1 MTFSSLHHYL
11 IIATLLLSSTYF
23 GNKISKNKAE
33 DPSKEN
39 TTEEFCASHH
49 LLEAALQ
56 KDKSL
61 QKELDLLEK
70 NWTQLYEQKESNRNR
85 NSLMVTLPVVVH
97 VIHNNGPE
105 NIADAEILESF
116 DFLNNAFANEN
127 PYDTNTGVNTT
138 IQFCLAQE
146 NPIGNPTTG
155 INHVVSTL
163 TDVTIETED
172 LLMKDVSRWDP
183 TRYINIWVVKEICS
197 TAAGCGVAGYAYFPS
212 SHGDPEDGLV
222 VESKW
227 LGGTPGD
234 ASVLAHEMGHYL
246 GLYHTFQ
253 GGCGNNDCLV
263 DGDRVCDTPP
273 DQSTV
278 GPPCNIDVNSCSTD
292 VNLSDLNNPFTTDQN
307 DMFWNYM
314 DYGEWDCYSA
324 FTQGQADRMDFFI
337 NNVRFSLTGQS
348 LCDNPCTNPMTLLV
362 EQGDTIVN
370 AGTTLT
376 FLNNTI
382 GATSFE
388 WEVNGIPV
396 STSTNFSYTFSPEG
410 TYNITLNAFN
420 GDTLCDASLTITVI
434 AFDCVGNAHVS
445 DSNGTDLADCG
456 TLGNPCKTI
465 QYALDNVLCSGD
477 TVFIHSDTYQL
488 PAGTNSFT
496 PIALIPENYAV
507 TFLGVEDNGPVI
519 IDGGGER
526 RAFFYSY
533 FGGGCPY
540 DLANDGINVSNHFN
554 FINLTIQNTH
564 DTAVPCGTTNQTRG
578 AALYLYNNAGSNL
591 NIQIQNC
598 IFKNN
603 MIEDPID
610 LNNNGR
616 SASGG
621 AIYIHGLVSNQNTA
635 TTSAKVLIQ
644 DCDFSQNS
652 AVQLDNGGH
661 GGAVCLV
668 NCDTALI
675 SNSFFCNNTTYSE
688 NSDNGDLNFD
698 RNAGGAV
705 MVFDNFSQSPGHYYQ
720 IDAST
725 FIGNSATTANGASF
739 AQQSEGGAVFMT
751 SGDALVNNTSATLV
765 IGNSHFYD
773 NNIETGIEHIDNNS
787 GTLDLTNIGNNVFSD
802 SLDFSLGN
810 DTTLCVGTPLFASYF
825 PGATYEWSTGETTS
839 SISVVSAGTYS
850 VTVSLGQCSTMDAI
864 FISTENCDADCE
876 DTWFQTM
883 GTASADEGSFGIIE
897 SGDGNFYVKGTQN
910 DKVLLIKME
919 PDGNILW
926 SKTMKFTNESVE
938 RLYDLT
944 VDSEGFLVG
953 CGTAGNTVIN
963 FKTFIFKYDANNDN
977 LIWSKLLESGLITTS
992 IIETSP
998 TDDYLLSGQIISSPD
1013 SGFVH
1018 DTYMLSVNRNTGI
1031 LSGTVNTSYD
1041 ISTGARA
1048 IIFDVIVHQNAI
1060 YTCGSLNSDG
1070 IPDSRRGTISK
1081 IDFNGNMQWTRF
1093 NLQPLSASARLLAA
1107 AIIADQ
1113 DSLVVGYQ
1121 GNENGIGL
1129 PGNRIF
1135 LSKSDLDGNMGWSKA
1150 YDFTGF
1156 TGVDINEI
1164 AAVDDGYLLLISNV
1178 SLPIEIALL
1187 KLNKNGTVQWAK
1199 RFVNI
1204 DGSIHQEHSFA
1215 DDQLLVANDRIY
1227 ITGSIQDN
1235 GGGNDNILVVKTDL
1249 NGNINNSCP
1258 SVFDID
1264 VGETTFSTFSQVVP
1278 ITEYSTSPFIITNTQ
1293 INADSTFVIPE
1304 KSCIGIGPCTE
1315 ICDNGIDD
1323 DGDGLIDCF
1332 DPDCCADETCL
1343 TYYYNECDL
1352 DCFFSVSST
1361 ANIELEIE
1369 WESSD
1374 LSTEEWC
1381 SYNTP
1386 ITGDLDGDGIPEVIG
1401 KPCPSVDVPASL
1413 PYPNLLIVDGAS
1425 GLIENMII
1433 TPAFYYV
1440 MDAPAI
1446 ADVDGNGYAE
1456 IFVHASDDGSNNN
1469 YTGGGPFITGDV
1481 QRRILCYE
1489 YDGTDYVERWMSDEQ
1504 IGYNDD
1510 QQAIAVS
1517 VADFN
1522 GDGIPELHC
1531 GNQILNS
1538 LTGELIVEG
1547 GADNHNGSK
1556 NQGDDPSLSQ
1566 AYAVAV
1572 DALPDDF
1579 CTNCT
1584 GLELVAGG
1592 MVYSVNIDPAN
1603 PANNTMTVE
1612 VALPN
1617 APDGWTSIADLD
1629 SDGDIDAVVSTSND
1643 TTGVLYAWDIQTA
1656 TALYDQ
1662 YQTPPSQFGY
1672 ISQANIADFDG
1683 DGFVEIGICSQF
1695 NYQVL
1700 KPEAGTF
1707 NLLWS
1712 IDTDD
1717 SSGSTGSSVF
1727 DFNNDG
1733 SDEVIYR
1740 TETELL
1746 VLNGATGTVASTLP
1760 CESGTRMEYPV
1771 VVDVDAD
1778 GETELLCSCDGKLVA
1793 YGSAST
1799 PWIDTRSVWNQR
1811 NYFNVNI
1818 EDDLTVPT
1826 VPQQHHIVGDSVVM
1840 NNFLT
1845 MYGSLQSTLPDAT
1858 AKIDT
1863 VICDGEEFEL
1873 TLTIC
1878 NNGDNT
1884 LTGETAITF
1893 YNSDPT
1899 NTSPDTLFTTT
1910 IGTNLLTDSCKSIV
1924 INITPLF
1931 EIPIYVV
1938 VNDDYS
1944 LAGPYDLEMD
1954 FPVTAI
1960 AECSYTNNI
1969 DSFLIADPEPPIL
1982 DLGMDTLICHNGVLN
1997 LNAGSGFESYEW
2009 YDGSTDSTLTVFEP
2023 GEYWVEVT
2031 SICGVQRDTVEV
2043 EILMIT
2049 DIMLPPSFVLCDED
2063 CATLEVTDWFDSYQW
2078 IPSDYLDCDTC
2089 STVVACPPV
2098 TTTYIVIGSSNLGCF
2113 SIDTVTIT
2121 PIDPIYTVLDTAVCL
2136 GDVFEY
2142 NGVEIPIGGS
2152 EIFETPGQAGCSDTL
2167 EINVSWNGG
2176 DDAPTLVIDAFA
2188 CENEVFIFDGVEI
2201 PPNTQETFN
2210 YQTYLGCDSVIIV
2223 AVAPLPIYEIT
2234 LFETICQGDSALIFG
2249 TYQSQPGG
2257 YNMLFT
2263 SEDNC
2268 DSMVIILLNLHP
2280 FMNIAFD
2287 NPPICSGA
2295 SDGII
2300 TATAS
2305 GGSGG
2310 GYTYLWSTGETTS
2323 SIMNLSIGDYSLT
2336 VTDGNG
2342 CTIAG
2347 IASLLSLDVEL
2358 DLSDQDADCF
2368 NAPTGSTGSIA
2379 VTNAEPGWMFSLND
2393 GAFQSDSVFTGL
2405 AADEYTITVI
2415 DGNGC
2420 EVTEDFT
2427 INSPSEFSLNFE
2439 PDSINVFV
2447 DEEYTFM
2454 PDTLNPS
2461 NQTLTYSWTPSTGLS
2476 DPNILNPTVSS
2487 ITDPATYILT
2497 VGILGNPGC
2506 FLTDSI
2512 TVIPQIQCDGT
2523 YALPNAFT
2531 PDGDGVNDVFTLL
2544 HLDNGLRI
2552 NSFHIYNRWG
2562 NKVFEAD
2569 GDNAGWN
2576 GMYKGKPAPM
2586 DVYIYS
2592 MEILCPDGEEDR
2604 VLRGDV
2610 TLIR

>member
-11 IIATLLLSSTYF
+11 IIATLVLSATYL
-23 GNKISKNKAE
+23 GSNLPK
-33 DPSKEN
+33 KETKDSSSQV

-49 LLEAALQ
+49 LLDAALE

-70 NWTQLYEQKESNRNR
+70 DWIQFYEQKQTNRNR
-85 NSLMVTLPVVVH
+85 NSLMVTLPVVFH

-105 NIADAEILESF
+105 NITDAEVTASF

-127 PYDTNTGVNTT
+127 PYDPTTGINTT

-146 NPIGNPTTG
+146 DPIGNPTTG

-172 LLMKDVSRWDP
+172 IMMKDVSRWDP

-197 TAAGCGVAGYAYFPS
+197 NAAGCGVAGYAYFPT
-212 SHGDPEDGLV
+212 SHGNPEDGLV

-227 LGGTPGD
+227 LGGTSGD

-253 GGCGNNDCLV
+253 NGCGNNDCLV

-278 GPPCNIDVNSCSTD
+278 GPPCDIDVNSCSTD
-292 VNLSDLNNPFTTDQN
+292 VNLTDLNNPFTTDQN

-348 LCDNPCTNPMTLLV
+348 LCDNPCVNPMTLLV
-362 EQGDTIVN
+362 GQGDTIVN

-376 FLNNTI
+376 FPNNTI

-388 WEVNGIPV
+388 WEVNGTPV
-396 STSTNFSYTFSPEG
+396 STSTDLNYTFSPEG
-410 TYNITLNAFN
+410 TYNVTLNAFN
-420 GDTLCDASLTITVI
+420 GDTLCDASLEITII
-434 AFDCVGNAHVS
+434 AFDCIGNAHVS
-445 DSNGTDLADCG
+445 DSNGTDVADCG
-456 TLGNPCKTI
+456 MPGNPCQTI
-465 QYALDNVLCSGD
+465 QYALDNILCSGD

-496 PIALIPENYAV
+496 PVALIPENYSV

-519 IDGGGER
+519 IDGAGER
-526 RAFFYSY
+526 RGFSY
-533 FGGGCPY
+533 NYFNVNCPY
-540 DLANDGINVSNHFN
+540 DLPNDGVNVSNQLN
-554 FINLTIQNTH
+554 FQNLTIQNTY
-564 DTAVPCGTTNQTRG
+564 DSAVLCGANNQTRG
-578 AALYLYNNAGSNL
+578 GGLYLFNNAGSNL
-591 NIQIQNC
+591 NVLVQNC
-598 IFKNN
+598 TFNN
-603 MIEDPID
+603 NNIEDLST

-616 SASGG
+616 SARGG
-621 AIYIHGLVSNQNTA
+621 AIYIHGKVDNQSAA
-635 TTSAKVLIQ
+635 TTSAIVLIQ
-644 DCDFSQNS
+644 DCEFNQNS
-652 AVQLDNGGH
+652 AVQVDNGGH
-661 GGAVCLV
+661 GGAVYLS

-675 SNSFFCNNTTYSE
+675 RNSYFCNNSVYSE
-688 NSDNGDLNFD
+688 NADSGDLNFD

-705 MVFDNFSQSPGHYYQ
+705 MVFDNYSQFPGHYYQ

-725 FIGNSATTANGASF
+725 FIGNSATTVNGATF

-751 SGDALVNNTSATLV
+751 SGDALINTTSATLA

-773 NNIETGIEHIDNNS
+773 NNIETGVEHIDNNS
-787 GTLDLTNIGNNVFSD
+787 GTLDLSSNGTNTFSD
-802 SLDFSLGN
+802 LLEFSLGS
-810 DTTLCVGTPLFASYF
+810 DTTVCIGNSLFASYL

-839 SISVVSAGTYS
+839 SISVTSPGTYA

-864 FISTENCDADCE
+864 FVSVENCDSDCE

-883 GTASADEGSFGIIE
+883 GTPSADEGGLGIIE
-897 SGDGNFYVKGTQN
+897 SEDGNFYVKGYRNDSILLSKITPSGLQIWSRSLKVSTQIRE
-910 DKVLLIKME
+910 KL
-919 PDGNILW
+919 
-926 SKTMKFTNESVE
+926 F
-938 RLYDLT
+938 DLAL
-944 VDSEGFLVG
+944 DSEGHLIG
-953 CGTAGNTVIN
+953 CGTSGTTPSNRVG
-963 FKTFIFKYDANNDN
+963 FIFKYDPISD
-977 LIWSKLLESGLITTS
+977 LLLWSRQFDSQLRINGLLEPSSTG
-992 IIETSP
+992 
-998 TDDYLLSGQIISSPD
+998 DYLVYGVKWFSPAPGIAEDPFILSIDRTTGNLSGD
-1013 SGFVH
+1013 VNNAF
-1018 DTYMLSVNRNTGI
+1018 TSV
-1031 LSGTVNTSYD
+1031 GTTDNFTSAV
-1041 ISTGARA
+1041 T
-1048 IIFDVIVHQNAI
+1048 FDNAI
-1060 YTCGSLNSDG
+1060 YAGG
-1070 IPDSRRGTISK
+1070 IFNINGTAPGARGAISK
-1081 IDFNGNMQWTRF
+1081 LDLQG
-1093 NLQPLSASARLLAA
+1093 NLQWAKIYLTAPNTNS
-1107 AIIADQ
+1107 IISGSSLIQDQ
-1113 DSLVVGYQ
+1113 DSLISLYHGDLESPNIS
-1121 GNENGIGL
+1121 NEL
-1129 PGNRIF
+1129 Y
-1135 LSKSDLDGNMGWSKA
+1135 LSKVDIDGNLGWAKTYQVPTMGNLISHQVLS
-1150 YDFTGF
+1150 TS
-1156 TGVDINEI
+1156 
-1164 AAVDDGYLLLISNV
+1164 DGYLLTARSN
-1178 SLPIEIALL
+1178 SLPFNIILI
-1187 KLNKNGTVQWAK
+1187 KVTKTGTLQWAK
-1199 RFVNI
+1199 VFTAAGNETSYEVNI
-1204 DGSIHQEHSFA
+1204 NQDY
-1215 DDQLLVANDRIY
+1215 LLVQNDRIY
-1227 ITGSIQDN
+1227 LSGKIKETSS
-1235 GGGNDNILVVKTDL
+1235 T
-1249 NGNINNSCP
+1249 NGNIMLVKMDLDGGISTTCPFLSDIPVNETPIPNPFSEAVNLTAYTSTVTLSTPASTISSLNLITAQSC
-1258 SVFDID
+1258 
-1264 VGETTFSTFSQVVP
+1264 
-1278 ITEYSTSPFIITNTQ
+1278 
-1293 INADSTFVIPE
+1293 
-1304 KSCIGIGPCTE
+1304 IGPCTE

-1332 DPDCCADETCL
+1332 DPDCCSDETCL

-1352 DCFFSVSST
+1352 DCFFSVSAT
-1361 ANIELEIE
+1361 TDIELEIE

-1374 LSTEEWC
+1374 LNVQEWC

-1386 ITGDLDGDGIPEVIG
+1386 ITGDLDGDGVPEVIG

-1413 PYPNLLIVDGAS
+1413 PYPNLLIIDGAS
-1425 GLIENMII
+1425 GLIENLIS

-1446 ADVDGNGYAE
+1446 ADVDGDGFAE
-1456 IFVHASDDGSNNN
+1456 IFVHASDASINNTYN
-1469 YTGGGPFITGDV
+1469 GGGSIINGDV
-1481 QRRILCYE
+1481 QRRVLCYE
-1489 YDGTDYVERWMSDEQ
+1489 YDGTDYVERWMSDVQ

-1510 QQAIAVS
+1510 QQSIAVS

-1538 LTGELIVEG
+1538 LTGELIIEG
-1547 GADNHNGSK
+1547 GATNHNGSK

-1572 DALPDDF
+1572 DALPDSL
-1579 CTNCT
+1579 CANCS

-1603 PANNTMTVE
+1603 PANNAMMVE
-1612 VALPN
+1612 VALAN
-1617 APDGWTSIADLD
+1617 AADGWTSIADLD
-1629 SDGDIDAVVSTSND
+1629 KDGDIDAVVSTSND
-1643 TTGVLYAWDIQTA
+1643 TSGVLYAWDIQTA

-1700 KPEAGTF
+1700 KPETGTF

-1746 VLNGATGTVASTLP
+1746 VLEGATGTVASTLP

-1818 EDDLTVPT
+1818 EDDLRIPS

-1845 MYGSLQSTLPDAT
+1845 MYGSLQSALPDAT
-1858 AKIDT
+1858 ASIDT
-1863 VICDGEEFEL
+1863 IICNGEEFEL
-1873 TLTIC
+1873 RLTIC
-1878 NNGDNT
+1878 NTGDNT
-1884 LTGETAITF
+1884 LTGETPITF
-1893 YNSDPT
+1893 YDSDPT
-1899 NTSPDTLFTTT
+1899 NTNADTLLTTVL
-1910 IGTNLLTDSCKSIV
+1910 GSNLLIDSCKTIV
-1924 INITPLF
+1924 TNISTLF

-1938 VNDDYS
+1938 VNDDHS
-1944 LAGPYDLEMD
+1944 LLSPYDLEMD

-1960 AECSYTNNI
+1960 AECDYTNNI

-1982 DLGMDTLICHNGVLN
+1982 DLGMDTLICHNGVLD
-1997 LNAGSGFESYEW
+1997 LNAGSGFETYEW
-2009 YDGSTDSTLTVFEP
+2009 FDGSTDPTITVFEP

-2031 SICGVQRDTVEV
+2031 SICGVQRDTIEV
-2043 EILMIT
+2043 DVLMIT

-2078 IPSDYLDCDTC
+2078 IPSDFLDCDTC

-2098 TTTYIVIGSSNLGCF
+2098 TTTYIVIGSSDLGCF
-2113 SIDTVTIT
+2113 SIDTVTIM
-2121 PIDPIYTVLDTAVCL
+2121 PIDPMYTVLDTAVCL
-2136 GDVFEY
+2136 GDVVEY
-2142 NGVEIPIGGS
+2142 DGVEIPIGGS
-2152 EIFETPGQAGCSDTL
+2152 EIFELPGQMGCSDTL

-2176 DDAPTLVIDAFA
+2176 DDAPTQTINAFA
-2188 CENEVFIFDGVEI
+2188 CDNETFLFDGVEI
-2201 PPNTQETFN
+2201 PPNTQQTFN

-2223 AVAPLPIYEIT
+2223 DVAPLPTYQINLT
-2234 LFETICQGDSALIFG
+2234 ETICPGDSALIFG
-2249 TYQSQPGG
+2249 DYQTQPATYS
-2257 YNMLFT
+2257 MLFT
-2263 SEDNC
+2263 SQENC
-2268 DSMVIILLNLHP
+2268 DSFVTIVLGFHP
-2280 FMNIAFD
+2280 SINVNFD

-2295 SDGII
+2295 SNGVI

-2310 GYTYLWSTGETTS
+2310 GYSYLWSTGETTP
-2323 SIMNLSIGDYSLT
+2323 SIMNLTIGTYGLT

-2342 CTIAG
+2342 CEISG
-2347 IASLLSLDVEL
+2347 FASIGPLDVEL
-2358 DLSDQDADCF
+2358 DLSDEDADCF
-2368 NAPTGSTGSIA
+2368 NAATGSIA

-2393 GAFQSDSVFTGL
+2393 GPFQSDSVFTGL
-2405 AADEYTITVI
+2405 AAGDYTIKVI

-2420 EVTEDFT
+2420 EVTENFT
-2427 INSPSEFSLNFE
+2427 IDSPSEFLVGFDS
-2439 PDSINVFV
+2439 DSIDIFV
-2447 DEEYTFM
+2447 DQVYTLM
-2454 PDTLNPS
+2454 PIVVNLNL
-2461 NQTLTYSWTPSTGLS
+2461 QTLTYSWSPTDGLS
-2476 DPNILNPTVSS
+2476 CTDCLNPTVSG
-2487 ITDPATYILT
+2487 ITEQTTYTLTATAE
-2497 VGILGNPGC
+2497 NADC
-2506 FLTDSI
+2506 FSTSSI
-2512 TVIPQIQCDGT
+2512 TVNPLIKCDGT

-2531 PDGDGVNDVFTLL
+2531 PDGDGVNDLFTLL
-2544 HLDNGLRI
+2544 HFDNGLQI
-2552 NSFHIYNRWG
+2552 KSFHIFNRWG
-2562 NKVFEAD
+2562 NKVFEAE
-2569 GDNAGWN
+2569 GNTAGWN
-2576 GMYKGKPAPM
+2576 GIYKGKPAPM

-2592 MEILCPDGEEDR
+2592 MEILCPDGEEIK
-2604 VLRGDV
+2604 VLKGDV